1 MLLTAPLSSNSVV
14 SWDADDALVDN
25 NDVVVLNFESVLK
38 SDTFDILV
46 LSWSSDFEMYFLT
59 SWNIS
64 GDAYWTERPGFIENK
79 SKKERKKEWKKKRKE
94 RKEETF

>member
-1 MLLTAPLSSNSVV
+1 MFTSPSSVWV
-14 SWDADDALVDN
+14 E
-25 NDVVVLNFESVLK
+25 DVVVVEVVDFVNVSALNPDLEFLI
-38 SDTFDILV
+38 FP
-46 LSWSSDFEMYFLT
+46 WSSDFEIYFLT